1 MASLIKGKQVAAAR
15 VMAGWTIDELAGHA
29 GMSRSQI
36 IRIEADEV
44 QPREGTLADII
55 AAFAAIGIE
64 FTERGVR
71 WMDDAIRIFEG
82 DDAYLRM
89 LDDVYYAT
97 YKKGGEVLFFCSSDL
112 FSTPGE
118 HEAEVRIRE
127 AGVRFRSIIEQGKN
141 DTFWPL
147 NEYRQIPKKYFNHNL
162 QVIYG
167 DKVAQIIDGG
177 ERIIIIHNHSLAA
190 TARNTFDL
198 IWSLMKPIPK
208 PRKTHGK

>member
-1 MASLIKGKQVAAAR
+1 MSFPITGRQIAAAR
-15 VMAGWTIDELAGHA
+15 GLADWTLADLAKQTGRE
-29 GMSRSQI
+29 RSHI
-36 IRIEADEV
+36 AKIEAEAV
-44 QPREGTLADII
+44 QPREGTIFDIV
-55 AAFAAIGIE
+55 AAFASIGVE

-71 WMDDAIRIFEG
+71 WMDDVIKIFEG
-82 DDAYLRM
+82 EDAYLRM

-112 FSTPGE
+112 FSTKGE

-127 AGVRFRSIIEQGKN
+127 AGVRFRSIIELGKT
-141 DTFWPL
+141 DTIWPR

-177 ERIIIIHNHSLAA
+177 KRIIIIHNASFAT

-198 IWSLMKPIPK
+198 IWSLMPPIPTPSK
-208 PRKTHGK
+208 AA